1 MTVGSTNYSI
11 DLTGVTAQ
19 NSAITTAIVSA
30 LQTASVGTSVS
41 TFSVQDSTDTITP
54 QREFKISSAGTS
66 FQIQFTRQDE
76 TTTVSLTDNLNI
88 FTSGAT
94 NLTTIRDYDNNQN
107 AKSTARATIDA
118 LVAGGEYEE
127 VGAAKAQQIDFSG
140 ILVSAGAGTQ
150 VTLTLPTTSENAGGN
165 VSVFASATMTAID
178 LARQFTDALI
188 ENDLAEE
195 VPAFKKTFKDSND
208 NELRQVVDLGDGKI
222 QIQFETAESTVGDV
236 SLTDS
241 GGNMGTTST
250 PSVSTDTIFT
260 TREYSCISIWNTN
273 LSQMQLQRNGKF

>member
-30 LQTASVGTSVS
+30 LQTASVGTSVG
-41 TFSVQDSTDTITP
+41 TFSVQDSADTISP

-150 VTLTLPTTSENAGGN
+150 VTLSLPTTSENAGGS

-236 SLTDS
+236 ELDGFRRSH
-241 GGNMGTTST
+241 GNNK
-250 PSVSTDTIFT
+250 
-260 TREYSCISIWNTN
+260 YSECFNRHN
-273 LSQMQLQRNGKF
+273 LYH

>member
-107 AKSTARATIDA
+107 AKSTARAAIDA

-127 VGAAKAQQIDFSG
+127 VGAAKAQQIDFRLYFS
-140 ILVSAGAGTQ
+140 VWQDRYAGY
-150 VTLTLPTTSENAGGN
+150 VI
-165 VSVFASATMTAID
+165 FANNI
-178 LARQFTDALI
+178 
-188 ENDLAEE
+188 
-195 VPAFKKTFKDSND
+195 
-208 NELRQVVDLGDGKI
+208 
-222 QIQFETAESTVGDV
+222 
-236 SLTDS
+236 
-241 GGNMGTTST
+241 
-250 PSVSTDTIFT
+250 
-260 TREYSCISIWNTN
+260 RECWRKR
-273 LSQMQLQRNGKF
+273 LCFC

>member
-1 MTVGSTNYSI
+1 MEVVSLAADAAEPTRAERQKITMSELTVSSTNPSAAGTFTIEDSTGIQATVQASDLQAKFGQRTRVELNGVSSDVAIHASANTTTVGGVTSFVSATGALTMTVGSTNYSI

-41 TFSVQDSTDTITP
+41 TFSVQDSSDTITP

-107 AKSTARATIDA
+107 AKSTARAAIDA
-118 LVAGGEYEE
+118 LVAGGR
-127 VGAAKAQQIDFSG
+127 V
-140 ILVSAGAGTQ
+140 
-150 VTLTLPTTSENAGGN
+150 
-165 VSVFASATMTAID
+165 
-178 LARQFTDALI
+178 
-188 ENDLAEE
+188 
-195 VPAFKKTFKDSND
+195 
-208 NELRQVVDLGDGKI
+208 
-222 QIQFETAESTVGDV
+222 
-236 SLTDS
+236 
-241 GGNMGTTST
+241 
-250 PSVSTDTIFT
+250 
-260 TREYSCISIWNTN
+260 
-273 LSQMQLQRNGKF
+273 

>member
-1 MTVGSTNYSI
+1 MVSRVCIGNRSIDDDSWFNNYSI

-41 TFSVQDSTDTITP
+41 TFSVQDSSDTITP

-140 ILVSAGAGTQ
+140 ILVCRSRYAGYVIIA
-150 VTLTLPTTSENAGGN
+150 
-165 VSVFASATMTAID
+165 
-178 LARQFTDALI
+178 
-188 ENDLAEE
+188 NDIRECWR
-195 VPAFKKTFKDSND
+195 KC
-208 NELRQVVDLGDGKI
+208 LR
-222 QIQFETAESTVGDV
+222 F
-236 SLTDS
+236 
-241 GGNMGTTST
+241 
-250 PSVSTDTIFT
+250 
-260 TREYSCISIWNTN
+260 
-273 LSQMQLQRNGKF
+273 